1 MRSMTSQGH
10 LSAQFQRAV
19 QRRDL
24 ADAEA
29 ILGHAFV
36 PLSAA
41 RELVEL
47 YAERGSP
54 KYEKAA
60 LKYLTRYLTE
70 ATPHL
75 PMWPGGSA
83 AR

>member
-10 LSAQFQRAV
+10 LTAQFQRAV
-19 QRRDL
+19 QKRDL
-24 ADAEA
+24 AEAEA
-29 ILGHAFV
+29 ILGTQAFV

-47 YAERGSP
+47 YAEHGSP

-60 LKYLTRYLTE
+60 LKYLLRY
-70 ATPHL
+70 
-75 PMWPGGSA
+75 
-83 AR
+83 